1 MKIALFPGSFAPF
14 TKGHHDIV
22 KRGVQLFDRVVIGI
36 GRNTSK
42 QTTQTVEE
50 RCENIAALFAD
61 EPRVSVRIYDTLT
74 VDFAKEIGAQFILR
88 GVRNATDFEYE
99 QQIAY
104 VNKRLTGVETVLLF
118 SDAELATISSSLVRE
133 LQAFGKDVSEFL
145 PQKR

>member
-1 MKIALFPGSFAPF
+1 MKIALFPGSFDPF

-22 KRGVQLFDRVVIGI
+22 KRGVQLFDCVVIGI

-42 QTTQTVEE
+42 QTNQTVEE

-61 EPRVSVRIYDTLT
+61 EPRVSVQIYDMLT

-118 SDAELATISSSLVRE
+118 SDSELINLSSSLVRE
-133 LQAFGKDVSEFL
+133 LQAFGKDVSDFL
-145 PQKR
+145 P

>member
-1 MKIALFPGSFAPF
+1 MKIALFPGSFDPF

-22 KRGVQLFDRVVIGI
+22 KRGVQLFDCVVIGI

-42 QTTQTVEE
+42 QTNQTVEE

-61 EPRVSVRIYDTLT
+61 ESRVSVQIYDMLT

-118 SDAELATISSSLVRE
+118 SDSELINLSSSLVRE
-133 LQAFGKDVSEFL
+133 LQAFGKDVSDFL
-145 PQKR
+145 P

>member
-1 MKIALFPGSFAPF
+1 MKIALFPGSFDPF

-42 QTTQTVEE
+42 QTSKTVEE

-61 EPRVSVRIYDTLT
+61 ESRVSVQIYDMLT

-104 VNKRLTGVETVLLF
+104 VNKRLTGMETVLLF
-118 SDAELATISSSLVRE
+118 SDSELINLSSSLVRE
-133 LQAFGKDVSEFL
+133 LQAFGKDVSDFL
-145 PQKR
+145 P

>member
-1 MKIALFPGSFAPF
+1 MKIALFPGSFDPF

-42 QTTQTVEE
+42 QTNQTVEE

-61 EPRVSVRIYDTLT
+61 ESRVSVRIYDTLT

-133 LQAFGKDVSEFL
+133 LQTFGKDVSEFL

>member
-1 MKIALFPGSFAPF
+1 MKIALFPGSFDPF

-22 KRGVQLFDRVVIGI
+22 KRGVQMFDRVVIGI

-42 QTTQTVEE
+42 KTSQTVEE
-50 RCENIAALFAD
+50 RCKNIAALFAD
-61 EPRVSVRIYDTLT
+61 EPRVSVQIYDTLT

-88 GVRNATDFEYE
+88 GVRNAADFEYE

-104 VNKRLTGVETVLLF
+104 VNKKMTGVETVLLF
-118 SDAELATISSSLVRE
+118 SDAELINLSSSLVRE

-145 PQKR
+145 P